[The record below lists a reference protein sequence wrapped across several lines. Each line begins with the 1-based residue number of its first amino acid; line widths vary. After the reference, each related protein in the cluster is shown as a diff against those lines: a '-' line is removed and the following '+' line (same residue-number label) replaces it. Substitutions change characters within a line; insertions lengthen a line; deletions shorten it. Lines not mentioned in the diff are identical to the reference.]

1 MGNKSG
7 YGVLRAGIGA
17 CSLVLGMLLAQWG
30 PAPVVSF
37 AAEKGPAKTP
47 TVITSESL
55 TADNKARTALFEG
68 SVVARKGDMTLFADK
83 MLVSYTD
90 EKGSG
95 TIRKIDAEGNVKL
108 VKGDRVVT
116 SRFVTYFAEPEEHAV
131 FTGEPKATEGENV
144 VTGSKMIYYF
154 GNDRSVVQNSRVFLV
169 NKEKQK

>member
-1 MGNKSG
+1 MESKSG
-7 YGVLRAGIGA
+7 YRMRHVGIGV
-17 CSLVLGMLLAQWG
+17 CSFLAWMLLSPWLLL
-30 PAPVVSF
+30 SNMSL

-68 SVVARKGDMTLFADK
+68 SVVAKKGDMTLFADK

-116 SRFVTYFAEPEEHAV
+116 SRLATYFAEPEEHAV
-131 FTGEPKATEGENV
+131 FTGDPKATEGENV
-144 VTGSKMIYYF
+144 VTGSKMTFYF
-154 GNDRSVVQNSRVFLV
+154 SNDRSVVQNSRVFLV
-169 NKEKQK
+169 NKERQK